1 MSPGG
6 SGTLRP
12 EDTHRVA
19 GSSSVGIRP
28 ASLDIHEAADAHAAI
43 QHLETEPGVEGFEA
57 GVTAEVNHVEGVEPS
72 KEAAHEFGSD
82 PLMLILRQHLQ
93 QRDAL
98 STPSLM
104 AVANPTTLSPS
115 SANSTA

>member
-1 MSPGG
+1 MRECP
-6 SGTLRP
+6 LAAP
-12 EDTHRVA
+12 ELYGRKTHRVA

-72 KEAAHEFGSD
+72 KEAAHEFRFRS
-82 PLMLILRQHLQ
+82 P
-93 QRDAL
+93 DAD
-98 STPSLM
+98 TP
-104 AVANPTTLSPS
+104 AAPP
-115 SANSTA
+115 AAG